1 LAFVPGEAG
10 SDTPR
15 LQGREP
21 ALKVATMAT
30 RNGVVGPQNVH
41 SLLQGCQTCA

>member
-1 LAFVPGEAG
+1 
-10 SDTPR
+10 
-15 LQGREP
+15 
-21 ALKVATMAT
+21 MAT